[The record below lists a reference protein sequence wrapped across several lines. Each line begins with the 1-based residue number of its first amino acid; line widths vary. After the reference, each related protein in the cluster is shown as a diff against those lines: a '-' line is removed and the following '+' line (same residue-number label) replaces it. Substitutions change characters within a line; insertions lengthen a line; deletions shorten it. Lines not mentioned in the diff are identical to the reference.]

1 MVAAGATARQV
12 YLPAGDW
19 YDWHTGEQ
27 HAGPGFVIAET
38 PMDRI
43 PLFARGGAVIPM
55 WPEAPPS
62 TDGYHPTVIELHV
75 FVPGEDGTWTSE
87 LQEDDGLTTTGGFL
101 RTTFTL
107 ARSGDEVTLRAD
119 TVGDGYPEHARERF
133 EVVVHGE
140 ADVCFEG

>member
-1 MVAAGATARQV
+1 
-12 YLPAGDW
+12 
-19 YDWHTGEQ
+19 
-27 HAGPGFVIAET
+27 
-38 PMDRI
+38 MDRI
-43 PLFARGGAVIPM
+43 PLYARGGAVIPM

-107 ARSGDEVTLRAD
+107 TRSADEVDAARGRRSATATRSTRAS
-119 TVGDGYPEHARERF
+119 ASR
-133 EVVVHGE
+133 
-140 ADVCFEG
+140 